1 MVEVIVVSHGSYA
14 ESLVESSELIM
25 GEQEHV
31 HAFGFFLGENVEEL
45 REKVERKIKEIR
57 EEDQNKEILILT
69 DMRSG
74 SPFNAVTLLMQNYC
88 FYHIAGVNLPI
99 FLEILGT
106 REFQNAQDLKDM
118 AMSIGRDTIVDV
130 NKMME
135 GD

>member
-14 ESLVESSELIM
+14 KSLVESSELIM

-45 REKVERKIKEIR
+45 REKVEQKIKEIR

-74 SPFNAVTLLMQNYC
+74 SPFNAVTLLMQNYR

-106 REFQNAQDLKDM
+106 REFQKGQELKDM

-135 GD
+135 D

>member
-14 ESLVESSELIM
+14 KSLVESSELIM

-45 REKVERKIKEIR
+45 REKVEQKIKEIR

-74 SPFNAVTLLMQNYC
+74 SPFNAVTLLMQNYS
-88 FYHIAGVNLPI
+88 FYHIAGINLPI

-106 REFQNAQDLKDM
+106 REFQKAQELKDM

-135 GD
+135 D

>member
-14 ESLVESSELIM
+14 KSLVESSELIM
-25 GEQEHV
+25 GEQEQV
-31 HAFGFFLGENVEEL
+31 HAFGFFLGENVEAL
-45 REKVERKIKEIR
+45 REKVEQKIKEIR

-74 SPFNAVTLLMQNYC
+74 SPFNAVTLLMQNYS
-88 FYHIAGVNLPI
+88 FYHIAGINLPI

-106 REFQNAQDLKDM
+106 REFQKAQELKDM
-118 AMSIGRDTIVDV
+118 VMSIGRDTIVDV

-135 GD
+135 D